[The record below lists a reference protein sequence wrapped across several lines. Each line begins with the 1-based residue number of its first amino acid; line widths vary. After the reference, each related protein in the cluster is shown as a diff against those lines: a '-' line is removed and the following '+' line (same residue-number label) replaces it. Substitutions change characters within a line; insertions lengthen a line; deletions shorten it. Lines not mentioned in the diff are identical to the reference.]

1 MRTLKR
7 TITIDVEIDYK
18 VLWRGNLT
26 DDGVNVYQIIGIRTP
41 ELEKICKEIVEN
53 EECFND

>member
-18 VLWRGNLT
+18 LIEDAAANI
-26 DDGVNVYQIIGIRTP
+26 YQIVGIRTP
-41 ELEKICKEIVEN
+41 ELENICKEIVEN
-53 EECFND
+53 EEGFND